1 VAQGDPL
8 GRSPFPS
15 GVHREA
21 LLPLSAKNADM
32 PAADVSV
39 EGEWFPILTERLTL
53 REFRADDEQDIH
65 EYGGD
70 PQVSIFTDWGP
81 NTLAQ
86 SRDHLAT
93 RLQHQ
98 SDWPRSDVSLAV
110 ELRAEPKVI
119 GSASLWLTD
128 ASNRTASFG
137 YAFNRRYWNNGYA
150 TEASR
155 ALLRVAFDVLKLHR
169 VFATCD
175 ARNIASWHVMEKL
188 GMRREAEFR
197 QDVFQK
203 GEWRNSYLYAILEA
217 GWPTS

>member
-1 VAQGDPL
+1 
-8 GRSPFPS
+8 
-15 GVHREA
+15 
-21 LLPLSAKNADM
+21 M
-32 PAADVSV
+32 PPPRATRKGMLADVPPSNMLDADTSAA
-39 EGEWFPILTERLTL
+39 EKWFPIVTDRLTL
-53 REFRADDEQDIH
+53 REFRHDDEEDVH

-70 PQVSIFTDWGP
+70 PAVSIYTDWGP

-86 SRDHLAT
+86 SREHLAE
-93 RLQHQ
+93 RLRLQ

-119 GSASLWLTD
+119 GSVSLWLTD

-137 YAFNRRYWNNGYA
+137 YAFNRSFWNNGCA

-175 ARNIASWHVMEKL
+175 ARNIASRRVMEKL

-197 QDVFQK
+197 RDVFQK
-203 GEWRNSYLYAILEA
+203 GEWRNSYLYAILETE
-217 GWPTS
+217 WPTS